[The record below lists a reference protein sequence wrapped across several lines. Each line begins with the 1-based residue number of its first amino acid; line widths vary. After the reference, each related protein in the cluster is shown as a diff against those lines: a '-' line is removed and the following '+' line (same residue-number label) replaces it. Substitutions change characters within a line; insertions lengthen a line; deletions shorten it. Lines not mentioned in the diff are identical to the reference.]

1 MIKKLS
7 KHGNSLALV
16 IDKPILKL
24 LKFDENTKS
33 ETAIEDGALVI
44 RPISDNQIKLSS
56 HDREKLIKEAAEK
69 IMDQY
74 EEAFKELAK

>member
-24 LKFDENTKS
+24 LKFDENTKL
-33 ETAIEDGALVI
+33 EIAIDDGALVI
-44 RPISDNQIKLSS
+44 RPISDSKKALSS
-56 HDREKLIKEAAEK
+56 SEREKLIKEAAEK
-69 IMDQY
+69 VMDQY
-74 EEAFKELAK
+74 GEAFKKLAK

>member
-33 ETAIEDGALVI
+33 EIAIEDGALVI